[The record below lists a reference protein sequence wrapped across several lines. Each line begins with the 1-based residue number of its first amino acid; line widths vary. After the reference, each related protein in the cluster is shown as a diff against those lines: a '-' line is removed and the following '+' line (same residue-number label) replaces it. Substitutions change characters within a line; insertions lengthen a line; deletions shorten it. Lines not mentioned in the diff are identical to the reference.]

1 MGHGATRSVWK
12 DMKELLSLFRNKQ
25 KKNYKKVVATTLLLI
40 YFTHN
45 SLELLFQV
53 NHFAK
58 HLAAQTIYDL
68 CLLKARGNFLRF
80 KHAQTFKTH
89 TIIKIC
95 HFYLNYFGKFQ

>member
-25 KKNYKKVVATTLLLI
+25 KKNCEKVVETTLLLI

-58 HLAAQTIYDL
+58 HLAAQTIYNL
-68 CLLKARGNFLRF
+68 CLLKARGNFLRI
-80 KHAQTFKTH
+80 KQAQTSKTYI
-89 TIIKIC
+89 IIKTSRDN
-95 HFYLNYFGKFQ
+95 LNKNGKF

>member
-1 MGHGATRSVWK
+1 MSYEKRLERHERIV
-12 DMKELLSLFRNKQ
+12 EFVRNKQ
-25 KKNYKKVVATTLLLI
+25 KKNYEKVVATTLLLI

-68 CLLKARGNFLRF
+68 CLLKARGNFLRI
-80 KHAQTFKTH
+80 KQAQTSKTYI
-89 TIIKIC
+89 IIKTC
-95 HFYLNYFGKFQ
+95 RDNLNKNGKF